1 LGNELELGDGDDVGS
16 GDEEVQLAEVL
27 AVLEDGFRLLGGI
40 KGRVDL
46 LNQVDCERSVD
57 WRFLLWA
64 LGFYVG
70 LFEELGV
77 EAELCAQGFQ
87 DLN

>member
-1 LGNELELGDGDDVGS
+1 MGDELELGDGDDVGS
-16 GDEEVQLAEVL
+16 GDEEVQLTEVL
-27 AVLEDGFRLLGGI
+27 AVLDDGLKLLGCIEGL
-40 KGRVDL
+40 VDL
-46 LNQVDCERSVD
+46 LNQVDCERGVY
-57 WRFLLWA
+57 WGFLLWA

-77 EAELCAQGFQ
+77 EAELGAQGGQ